1 MRMMSQIAMHALR
14 MPNDQFNCGAD
25 RHFAKFYVNFAHLV
39 VASRGHFIRFPILD
53 MHSIQPPVK
62 RIFKSFLA
70 TRRLDVTSNTR
81 YGWHTLE
88 AEMDERWT
96 QADLAVSP
104 IKRTVM
110 TTNQRP
116 LKIFIALGQAA
127 KAAIARIW
135 PSDNMHK
142 LFIYCCRC
150 GCAAHKWQQ
159 SRGCIRWLTQTLTV
173 LCCCARGIFTM
184 KSVLDVSIEAFIQ
197 IQSEQIN
204 FSPLPWREPD
214 WRQWRPLHIDA
225 MPMAN
230 LFLVHQTTRDTAMD
244 AKHSFWKYLKHLWPR
259 ISANS
264 QAHMHLWGHMLS
276 TVVRRSYIGMHNAHH
291 HATRNSDDGVDFLLG
306 KIQLKYLF
314 IFDEQRMSKGEED
327 YGISK

>member
-1 MRMMSQIAMHALR
+1 M
-14 MPNDQFNCGAD
+14 
-25 RHFAKFYVNFAHLV
+25 
-39 VASRGHFIRFPILD
+39 
-53 MHSIQPPVK
+53 
-62 RIFKSFLA
+62 
-70 TRRLDVTSNTR
+70 TSKTG

-96 QADLAVSP
+96 QAALAVSP

-230 LFLVHQTTRDTAMD
+230 LFLVQQTTRDTAMD

-259 ISANS
+259 RGRHAYRRIRKRTCISGATCS
-264 QAHMHLWGHMLS
+264 AQSFVGHILACTMHTITPLALLMTVSIFCWGKFNWN
-276 TVVRRSYIGMHNAHH
+276 TYSY
-291 HATRNSDDGVDFLLG
+291 S
-306 KIQLKYLF
+306 
-314 IFDEQRMSKGEED
+314 MSKGWAKGEED